1 MALKKT
7 TTKKKTTQRTAAT
20 RPTSKRETATKGPVA
35 KKAGVAPARPK
46 PIPAKPKPIV
56 ERQTKLQIVQTIAEE
71 TGLERKQVESV
82 FGSLDGLVRRHMQKR
97 GSGEFTVPDVG
108 VKIRRARQ
116 PSRKARKGRNPATG
130 EEITIPAKRAHD
142 VIRLSALKALKDTLS

>member
-46 PIPAKPKPIV
+46 PIP
-56 ERQTKLQIVQTIAEE
+56 ERQTKLQIVQAIAEE

-116 PSRKARKGRNPATG
+116 PARKARKGRNPATG

>member
-35 KKAGVAPARPK
+35 KKAGVAPASPK
-46 PIPAKPKPIV
+46 PIA
-56 ERQTKLQIVQTIAEE
+56 ERQTKLQIVQAIAEE

-82 FGSLDGLVRRHMQKR
+82 FGSLAGLVRRHMQKR

-116 PSRKARKGRNPATG
+116 PARKARKGRNPATG

-142 VIRLSALKALKDTLS
+142 VIRLSALKALKDTLT